1 MCEVTTFNMG
11 TKHIPLLVFSWSA
24 TKVSEISTEIIFNK
38 IFSCQGGLKRKKL
51 LIFSVC
57 LFFLL
62 LLHPLMPLEKSQVI
76 LSPYDILMS
85 NLWPLEQLSSIF
97 KSELVQQN
105 TLKKVH
111 AFFFFTYSNLL
122 LTYYLHKT
130 LHNTQILYPKFWSMP
145 SAYQNKKY
153 KKQKCLGRK
162 IKRNEHSNK

>member
-97 KSELVQQN
+97 KSELVYQN
-105 TLKKVH
+105 TLKKVN
-111 AFFFFTYSNLL
+111 AFFFFLL
-122 LTYYLHKT
+122 ILIYYLHITYIKPYIIHRFYIQSFGACPLLT
-130 LHNTQILYPKFWSMP
+130 
-145 SAYQNKKY
+145 
-153 KKQKCLGRK
+153 K
-162 IKRNEHSNK
+162 IKSIKNKNALGGR